1 MEDSE
6 TSAMDAGAPAVRIDA
21 LDMFVELLARVE
33 DDPSSA
39 PFYSRLCEATCALPW
54 MDRAVIFRYDWARRR
69 VRAAGAY
76 GIPLEAFAD
85 AHVTVE
91 SAPVARQAL
100 EEDRVIEVTR
110 DISEEIP
117 EEFRELVRE
126 SNLVCTPMGAAG
138 RWFGV
143 ILSER
148 SARWPLSDEERY
160 LLWTLGKTAAL
171 ATLARVATVQQARA
185 RQLQERIDLARE
197 VHESVIQRLFGV
209 QLVFSSRAEL
219 SPEARER
226 IGAELQAALV
236 DLRRALQRP
245 LGRSAPDTQTTLL
258 QEIER
263 LRREHPDL
271 GLVLARGSER
281 VTVPRSLEP
290 LAQSVLAEAVRNA
303 HKHARPTR
311 VEVSLELGDGALV
324 LEVVNDGVTGRAKQT
339 GMGLRLA
346 ALEALQVGGI
356 VEFGEREPG
365 TWRVRLAGAGD
376 PPWPPEG
383 GLLP

>member
-1 MEDSE
+1 MESHTLPPE
-6 TSAMDAGAPAVRIDA
+6 TPAVSVDA
-21 LDMFVELLARVE
+21 LETFVELLSRVE
-33 DDPSSA
+33 ADGSSDA
-39 PFYSRLCEATCALPW
+39 FYSRLCEATCRMAG
-54 MDRAVIFRYDWARRR
+54 MDRAVIFRYDDARRR
-69 VRAAGAY
+69 VRATGTW
-76 GIPLEAFAD
+76 GIPLELFAD
-85 AHVTVE
+85 AQVTLE

-100 EEDRVIEVTR
+100 IEDRVIEVLG
-110 DISEEIP
+110 DISDQVPQEY
-117 EEFRELVRE
+117 RDLVRE
-126 SNLVCTPMGAAG
+126 VALVCTPLAAAG

-143 ILSER
+143 ILSDR
-148 SARWPLSDEERY
+148 GQGRPPLSDAERY

-171 ATLARVATVQQARA
+171 ASFARLATNQQARA
-185 RQLQERIDLARE
+185 RQLQERIDLARD

-209 QLVFSSRAEL
+209 QLVFSSQAEL

-258 QEIER
+258 QEVER

-271 GLVLARGSER
+271 GLVLTRGSER
-281 VTVPRSLEP
+281 VQVPRGLEP

-303 HKHARPTR
+303 HKHATPTR
-311 VEVSLELGDGALV
+311 VEVTLDRGDGALMLDV
-324 LEVVNDGVTGRAKQT
+324 SNDGVRGRPRQT

-346 ALEALQVGGI
+346 ALEALQAGGI

-365 TWRVRLAGAGD
+365 TWRVRLAVPLDRG
-376 PPWPPEG
+376 
-383 GLLP
+383 